1 MAPSLISVADADRI
15 LAGCTWQPRVQTMP
29 LATAYH
35 YTLAEDLITDTD
47 LPSFD
52 RVTMDGIA
60 VKFDDLQP
68 NKPLTIVGIQAAGAP
83 PQSLNEPN
91 TCLEIMTGAMLPI
104 NADTIIP
111 YEDITIN
118 GTQVVINIIPP
129 NKGKNIHCKGID
141 SKQGT
146 LVASKGTLIDSNII
160 GVAASIGKH
169 ILQVYSPPKVAI
181 LSTGNE
187 LVSIDTVPQVPQLRR
202 SNDITLQSIVQSLHC
217 ACTLVHVQDD
227 PETIKH
233 QLSMLLKEHDFIICT
248 GAVSKGK
255 YDYLPSALEAVGV
268 EPLFHKI
275 KQRPGKPFWLGRH
288 NDHQYVFAFPGNP
301 VSAFLCCMRY
311 FMPWLQR
318 QLGIKTATPPIWAKL
333 TQDIQFAPTLT
344 YFMQVQVSVHEDA
357 TIQATPV
364 QGNGSGDY
372 INLLQANAFMELPD
386 DKSTFLKGEVY
397 RIWPYKQII

>member
-1 MAPSLISVADADRI
+1 MTPSLISVAEADKI
-15 LAGCTWQPRVQTMP
+15 LANCTWQPKVQIVP
-29 LATAYH
+29 LDTAYH
-35 YTLAEDLITDTD
+35 YILAEDLITDTD
-47 LPSFD
+47 LPAFD

-60 VKFDDLQP
+60 VKFDDLYP
-68 NKPLTIVGIQAAGAP
+68 NKPLTIIGVQAAGAP
-83 PQSLNEPN
+83 PQSLHEPN
-91 TCLEIMTGAMLPI
+91 TCLEIMTGAMLPKH
-104 NADTIIP
+104 ADSIIP

-118 GTQVVINIIPP
+118 GNQVVINTIPP
-129 NKGKNIHCKGID
+129 NQGKNIHRKGID

-146 LVASKGTLIDSNII
+146 LVATKGTLIDSNII
-160 GVAASIGKH
+160 GVAASIGKPT
-169 ILQVYSPPKVAI
+169 LKVYIPPKVAI

-202 SNDITLQSIVQSLHC
+202 SNDITIQSIVQTLHC

-227 PETIKH
+227 PEMLKH

-255 YDYLPSALEAVGV
+255 YDYLPSSLEAVGV
-268 EPLFHKI
+268 QPLFHKI

-288 NDHQYVFAFPGNP
+288 NEHQYVFAFPGNP

-318 QLGIKTATPPIWAKL
+318 QLGHNSPIKLHWAKL
-333 TQDIQFAPTLT
+333 TQDIQFGPALT
-344 YFMQVQVSVHEDA
+344 YFMQVQVAMHEDA
-357 TIQATPV
+357 TFHATPM

-372 INLLQANAFMELPD
+372 INLLQANAFMELPEG
-386 DKSTFLKGEVY
+386 KSTFQKGEVY
-397 RIWPYKQII
+397 RIWTYKQII